1 MCLLVRE
8 FVLCLFVKCV
18 DCVNVNEIK
27 DLLFLLYALPDFFVI
42 YSLFGK
48 RGCLFITDV
57 QVYVIDFNIDL
68 AKPKSRAP
76 EPNYNRFKATQKAAK
91 QLFNK

>member
-18 DCVNVNEIK
+18 DCVNV
-27 DLLFLLYALPDFFVI
+27 YALPDFFVI

-76 EPNYNRFKATQKAAK
+76 EPNYNRFKATQKATK